1 MMGCVVFIFIAVFG
15 SSFLFVAGQELA
27 KAMFR

>member
-1 MMGCVVFIFIAVFG
+1 MGCIVFIFIVAFG